1 MQAVPWENIETIFNH
16 TILLPP
22 EQRHEYVLS
31 ACREDEALFQE
42 VISLIEEA
50 ENSENFLSQ
59 PVFEL
64 GTRLLASDPIGLLKE
79 PDFASYQLLS
89 VLGRGGTGVVFLA
102 KDKNLER
109 LVALKVLPFSLSD
122 NDERIL
128 RFQREAKAASAI
140 SHPNFA
146 HIYEFG
152 KAKDRFYIAMEYVS
166 GKTLRQLLKS
176 KEIDVIKAFEISI
189 QVAKALLTAHRADII
204 HRDIKPEN
212 IIITEDWLVKILDFG
227 LAKMFD
233 SNRLSKNL
241 NSNISLQTS
250 PGLVIGT
257 VSYMSPEQVRGKPLD
272 ARTDLWSLGVLLY
285 EMLAGQ
291 RPFVGETPSDV
302 QALILL
308 TEPNFPLHLEKIFE
322 IKQILTK
329 LLAKKVEDRYQNAA
343 NLLNDLKV
351 VHKYLLGQSPQEE
364 IHLSFASSDSP
375 ENNRQHKSVIKVYIQ
390 KILNI
395 MK

>member
-1 MQAVPWENIETIFNH
+1 MQAVQWEDIETIFNH

-31 ACREDEALFQE
+31 VCKEDDALFRE

-50 ENSENFLSQ
+50 ENSESFLSQ
-59 PVFEL
+59 PIFEL
-64 GTRLLASDPIGLLKE
+64 GTKLLASDPMSLLQE
-79 PDFASYQLLS
+79 PDFASYQLLD

-109 LVALKVLPFSLSD
+109 LAALKVLPFSLSE

-152 KAKDRFYIAMEYVS
+152 KAKDRFYIAMEYIQ
-166 GKTLRQLLKS
+166 GKTLRQLIKS
-176 KEIDVIKAFEISI
+176 KKITVAKAFEIST
-189 QVAKALLTAHRADII
+189 QVVNALLTAHRAEIV

-212 IIITEDWLVKILDFG
+212 IMITDDWFVKILDFG

-233 SNRLSKNL
+233 SKNPSRHG
-241 NSNISLQTS
+241 NSEISLQTS

-272 ARTDLWSLGVLLY
+272 ARTDLWSLGVVLY
-285 EMLAGQ
+285 EMLVGQ

-308 TEPNFPLHLEKIFE
+308 TEPDFPPFLEKMPE
-322 IKQILTK
+322 VRQILKK
-329 LLAKKVEDRYQNAA
+329 LLTKDVEKRYQNAS
-343 NLLNDLKV
+343 NLLNDLRIVQKII
-351 VHKYLLGQSPQEE
+351 LGKMPQEE
-364 IHLSFASSDSP
+364 IYLSFADLDSP
-375 ENNRQHKSVIKVYIQ
+375 EKNRYSKSVIKNYIQ
-390 KILNI
+390 KLLNAI
-395 MK
+395 K

>member
-1 MQAVPWENIETIFNH
+1 MQAVQWENIETIFNR

-31 ACREDEALFQE
+31 VCQEDDALFQE

-50 ENSENFLSQ
+50 ENGENFLSQ

-64 GTRLLASDPIGLLKE
+64 GTKLLASDPISLLE
-79 PDFASYQLLS
+79 QPDFASYQLLS

-109 LVALKVLPFSLSD
+109 LTALKVLPFSLSE

-152 KAKDRFYIAMEYVS
+152 KAKDRFYIAMEYIQ
-166 GKTLRQLLKS
+166 GKTLRQLLKA
-176 KEIDVIKAFEISI
+176 KEVSTVKAFEISM
-189 QVAKALLTAHRADII
+189 QVVNALLTAHRADIV

-212 IIITEDWLVKILDFG
+212 VMITDDGLVKILDFG

-233 SNRLSKNL
+233 SKNPSG
-241 NSNISLQTS
+241 NVNPQDSLQTS
-250 PGLVIGT
+250 PGLIIGT
-257 VSYMSPEQVRGKPLD
+257 VSYMSPEQVRGKSLD
-272 ARTDLWSLGVLLY
+272 ARTDLWSLGVMLY
-285 EMLAGQ
+285 EMLFGQ
-291 RPFVGETPSDV
+291 RPFIGETPSDV

-308 TEPNFPLHLEKIFE
+308 TEPKFPSNVKKIPE
-322 IKQILTK
+322 VKQILTR
-329 LLAKKVEDRYQNAA
+329 LLAKEVDKRYQNAA
-343 NLLNDLKV
+343 DLLNDLKV
-351 VHKYLLGQSPQEE
+351 VQKNILSKMPQEE
-364 IHLSFASSDSP
+364 IHLSFANSDSP
-375 ENNRQHKSVIKVYIQ
+375 ESSRYSKSAIKNYIQ
-390 KILNI
+390 KLLNAI
-395 MK
+395 K

>member
-1 MQAVPWENIETIFNH
+1 MQAVQWENIETIFNR

-22 EQRHEYVLS
+22 EQRQEYVLS
-31 ACREDEALFQE
+31 VCKDDDALFQE
-42 VISLIEEA
+42 VISLLEEA

-64 GTRLLASDPIGLLKE
+64 GTKLLASDPISLLE
-79 PDFASYQLLS
+79 QPDFASYQLLS

-109 LVALKVLPFSLSD
+109 LAALKVLPFSLAE

-152 KAKDRFYIAMEYVS
+152 KAKDRFFIAMEYIQ
-166 GKTLRQLLKS
+166 GKTLRQLIKS
-176 KEIDVIKAFEISI
+176 KEISITKAFEISI
-189 QVAKALLTAHRADII
+189 QVVNALLTAHRADII

-212 IIITEDWLVKILDFG
+212 VMITDDWLVKILDFG

-233 SNRLSKNL
+233 SKNPSGIVNSKD
-241 NSNISLQTS
+241 SLETS
-250 PGLVIGT
+250 PGLIIGT

-272 ARTDLWSLGVLLY
+272 ARTDVWSLGVMLY
-285 EMLAGQ
+285 EMLFGQ
-291 RPFVGETPSDV
+291 RPFVGETPSDI

-308 TEPNFPLHLEKIFE
+308 TEPNFPPDIEKIPE
-322 IKQILTK
+322 VKQILIR
-329 LLAKKVEDRYQNAA
+329 LLAKDVDKRYQNAA
-343 NLLNDLKV
+343 DLLNDLKV
-351 VHKYLLGQSPQEE
+351 VQKNVLSKIPQEE
-364 IHLSFASSDSP
+364 IHLSFANSDLP
-375 ENNRQHKSVIKVYIQ
+375 ENNRYSKSAIKNYIQ
-390 KILNI
+390 KLLKAI
-395 MK
+395 K

>member
-1 MQAVPWENIETIFNH
+1 MQAVQWENIETIFNR

-31 ACREDEALFQE
+31 VCKEDVALFEE

-50 ENSENFLSQ
+50 ENGENFLSQ

-64 GTRLLASDPIGLLKE
+64 GTKLLASDPISLLE
-79 PDFASYQLLS
+79 QPDFASYQLLS

-109 LVALKVLPFSLSD
+109 QAALKVLPFSLSE

-140 SHPNFA
+140 SHPNFV

-152 KAKDRFYIAMEYVS
+152 KAKDRFFIAMEYIQ
-166 GKTLRQLLKS
+166 GKTLRQLIKS
-176 KEIDVIKAFEISI
+176 KEISAAKAFEISI
-189 QVAKALLTAHRADII
+189 QVVNALLTAHRADII

-212 IIITEDWLVKILDFG
+212 IMITDDWLVKILDFG

-233 SNRLSKNL
+233 SKKSSRNI
-241 NSNISLQTS
+241 NSEDALETS
-250 PGLVIGT
+250 PGLIIGT

-272 ARTDLWSLGVLLY
+272 ARTDLWSLGVVLY
-285 EMLAGQ
+285 EMLFGQ

-308 TEPNFPLHLEKIFE
+308 TEPNFPPGIKKIPE
-322 IKQILTK
+322 VKQILTR
-329 LLAKKVEDRYQNAA
+329 LLAKDLDKRYQNAA
-343 NLLNDLKV
+343 DLLNDLRVIQKSV
-351 VHKYLLGQSPQEE
+351 LSRIPEEE
-364 IHLSFASSDSP
+364 IHLSFADSDLSESSGYS
-375 ENNRQHKSVIKVYIQ
+375 KTAIKNYIQ
-390 KILNI
+390 KLLNVLR
-395 MK
+395 

>member
-1 MQAVPWENIETIFNH
+1 MHAVQWENIETIFNR

-31 ACREDEALFQE
+31 ICKEDNALFQE
-42 VISLIEEA
+42 VISLLEEA
-50 ENSENFLSQ
+50 ENSESFLSH

-64 GTRLLASDPIGLLKE
+64 GTKLLASDPISLLE
-79 PDFASYQLLS
+79 QPDFASYELLS

-109 LVALKVLPFSLSD
+109 LAALKVLPFSLAE

-166 GKTLRQLLKS
+166 GKTLRQLIKS
-176 KEIDVIKAFEISI
+176 KEITVAKAFEISI
-189 QVAKALLTAHRADII
+189 QVVNALLTAHRAEIV

-212 IIITEDWLVKILDFG
+212 IMITDDWLVKILDFG

-233 SNRLSKNL
+233 SKNL
-241 NSNISLQTS
+241 SRNVNSEDSLQTS
-250 PGLVIGT
+250 PGLIIGT
-257 VSYMSPEQVRGKPLD
+257 VSYMSPEQVRGKRLD
-272 ARTDLWSLGVLLY
+272 ARTDLWSLGVMLY
-285 EMLAGQ
+285 EMLVGY

-308 TEPNFPLHLEKIFE
+308 GEPTFPSFLEKIPQV
-322 IKQILTK
+322 KQILIR
-329 LLAKKVEDRYQNAA
+329 LLAKDANKRYQNAA
-343 NLLNDLKV
+343 DLLNDLKV
-351 VHKYLLGQSPQEE
+351 IQKSILGKIPQEE
-364 IHLSFASSDSP
+364 IQLSFANSDSP
-375 ENNRQHKSVIKVYIQ
+375 EISRSSKSAIKNFIQ
-390 KILNI
+390 KLLNT
-395 MK
+395 KK